1 MKNKILALILLLPL
15 MAYLIIFSVSMA
27 VGVNIE
33 IHACAIEITTPTEN
47 GILYVNYA
55 NSDDIFIHAE
65 VLPTTAKNRD
75 YYFKVEEI
83 EDEDYCEASVDT
95 QGRLSLGS
103 LGSAKITVIS
113 NDGGFTDSILLIAT
127 SSKAVEVTPM
137 LRNILGEVSLL
148 KEVEGADYDY
158 EMTLSS
164 ALKSSLLTANIYPA
178 TVSETDIHWTSED
191 PTICDVNEITGHL
204 TPMTGGETYIQMR
217 VPDAA
222 HGEIEKRIKVTVD
235 RIDFIDGIIVNGV
248 HEDIYISK
256 GDYSTSLYIETQDLS
271 DINLLQ
277 NNFIAEYE
285 FTEIATGKYKLD
297 IVFEANVGDNVDIQL
312 KLGNHGVFTQTII
325 FTDYLFSLYTAYHLS
340 ENNEIYQ
347 KLNTNVNYSV
357 VAQVSSKGVEYSYEL
372 EDNGILTLQEN
383 NGYYTIS
390 TIGTGIANLTVIAY
404 RNNEEISR
412 IEKTIEVVEYVS
424 SLAFEENAKS
434 FGIGNV
440 LAVGSQEIQNNE
452 YVSSNTNLSLK
463 VNKSRTTNS
472 QESVILS
479 SNNDECVGYNFVD
492 GNASVYAKKDGNVIV
507 YARWKY
513 ADYFNET
520 IYTSI
525 KLKTIQAGVKVDNY
539 QELVKASKDGKKIV
553 LTSSIMLGKKNAT
566 YQELVSMTSELP
578 TDSDWQFYKN
588 KGLQRPTVRYIVEF
602 KNSVYGNGYEIN
614 ADYITQAK
622 DSTGMPLLFKG
633 PLDFVSIAN
642 ASVKAQDNIVF
653 LIRTAN
659 IAIDNVVLK
668 GCSDESLYENN
679 TLNLAKLNYVGTTLE
694 VSANARITNSRI
706 SNGRTA
712 VRVYGG
718 KARDNG
724 SPIIND
730 ISEINVKEERVT
742 VRIES
747 SIITNAREFL
757 VKLGSN
763 TAIAAVGNTQSTFKV
778 ATLNKKDGTPYNMF
792 ANNLQDDYFVDN
804 YLIADLTL
812 KNCVLTGSGLFAI
825 GIDTH
830 FSGEMLNSAIDGLT
844 MDYWTNCAATSLA
857 TALHFEGDVK
867 IAEWKNIKNMDSSTL
882 IETTGDVNPFLKL
895 DISAMLKA
903 VSAKNE
909 LYKNV
914 ITSIDGETYVHGGI
928 ACYGGGYNY
937 ANLDFSKYEGE
948 AFKDYKINL
957 TILADDSL
965 DITDPINMQGKMLPL
980 AAGYQDFRFMIYD
993 NSANFNYAGQQKL
1006 MNEGNLFN
1014 WIKSAD

>member
-1 MKNKILALILLLPL
+1 MKNKILALILILPL

-33 IHACAIEITTPTEN
+33 IPVCAIEITTPTEN

-55 NSDDIFIHAE
+55 NSDDIIINAE
-65 VLPTTAKNRD
+65 VLPTTAKNKN

-95 QGRLSLGS
+95 DGRLSLGS

-113 NDGGFTDSILLIAT
+113 YDGGFTDSILLIAT
-127 SSKAVEVTPM
+127 SSKAIEVTPM
-137 LRNILGEVSLL
+137 LRNVLGEVSPL
-148 KEVEGADYDY
+148 KEVDGADYDY
-158 EMTLSS
+158 ELTVSS
-164 ALKSSLLTANIYPA
+164 ALKSSLLTANVYPA
-178 TVSETDIHWTSED
+178 TISETDIHWTSED
-191 PTICDVNEITGHL
+191 STICDINEITGHM
-204 TPMTGGETYIQMR
+204 TPMTGGVTYIQMR
-217 VPDAA
+217 VPDTA
-222 HGEIEKRIKVTVD
+222 HGEIKKRIKVNVQ
-235 RIDFIDGIIVNGV
+235 RIEFNEGIIVNGV
-248 HEDIYISK
+248 HEDIYMSN
-256 GDYSTSLYIETQDLS
+256 GDHSISLYIETQDES
-271 DINLLQ
+271 DINLLT
-277 NNFIAEYE
+277 NDSIATYE
-285 FTEIATGKYKLD
+285 IIEIATKKYRLD
-297 IVFEANVGDNVDIQL
+297 IQFNENVGDSVDIQL
-312 KLGNHGVFTQTII
+312 KLGNQGVFTQTIN
-325 FTDYLFSLYTAYHLS
+325 FTDYIFSLYTSYHLS
-340 ENNEIYQ
+340 ENNDIYQ
-347 KLNTNVNYSV
+347 KLNTNVNYSIV
-357 VAQVSSKGVEYSYEL
+357 SQVSSSGVEYSYEL
-372 EDNGILTLQEN
+372 EDNGVVRLQEN
-383 NGYYTIS
+383 NGYYTLS
-390 TIGTGIANLTVIAY
+390 AVNTGIARLTITAT
-404 RNNEEISR
+404 RNGVEISS

-424 SLAFEENAKS
+424 YLAFEENAKS
-434 FGIGNV
+434 YGIGNV

-452 YVSSNTNLSLK
+452 YVSSHTGFSLK
-463 VNKSRTTNS
+463 VNKVKMLNNTEN
-472 QESVILS
+472 VILS
-479 SNNDECVGYNFVD
+479 SNNDEAVGYSIVD
-492 GNASVYAKKDGNVIV
+492 GNVSVYAKKDSNVIV

-525 KLKTIQAGVKVDNY
+525 KLKTIGDGVKVDSHE
-539 QELVKASKDGKKIV
+539 ELIKAGNDGKKIV

-566 YQELVSMTSELP
+566 YQELVSMTSEMQ
-578 TDSDWQFYKN
+578 TDYDWQFYKN

-622 DSTGMPLLFKG
+622 DSTGVPLLFKG

-668 GCSDESLYENN
+668 GCSDESLYENDA
-679 TLNLAKLNYVGTTLE
+679 LNLAKLNYVGTTLE
-694 VSANARITNSRI
+694 VCSNARITNCRI

-718 KARDNG
+718 RARDNG
-724 SPIIND
+724 SPIISD
-730 ISEINVKEERVT
+730 ISEVNVKEERVT

-778 ATLNKKDGTPYNMF
+778 ATLNRKDGTPYNMF
-792 ANNLQDDYFVDN
+792 DNNLQDDYFVDN

-857 TALHFEGDVK
+857 TALRFEGDVK

-903 VSAKNE
+903 VSAKND

-914 ITSIDGETYVHGGI
+914 ITNYDGETYVHGGI

-937 ANLDFSKYEGE
+937 ASLDFSKYEGE

-993 NSANFNYAGQQKL
+993 NSANFNYEGQQRL
-1006 MNEGNLFN
+1006 ISEGNLFN
-1014 WIKSAD
+1014 WIKAAE